1 MRVVTREILG
11 EAGGRRSPGDGCR
24 SYARCGGQ
32 HDGLSGLQSQRKDSR
47 FFAKNVIGGS
57 DWPLRCQTPAVRR
70 SLHVK
75 PGSQRN
81 PRNDFRRLLSATPE
95 FSDSQPW
102 GTPRCR
108 CPPRQPPRDTQSRF
122 GKHEIRLRGDGG
134 VRVVKQDSQ
143 GPSRPVRL
151 NDNRRMGDTCREAWS
166 FAFCTVLFESEN
178 SRCGSS
184 RCCCLLL

>member
-1 MRVVTREILG
+1 MQPRRG
-11 EAGGRRSPGDGCR
+11 ESER
-24 SYARCGGQ
+24 YAQTGSDA
-32 HDGLSGLQSQRKDSR
+32 HDSR
-47 FFAKNVIGGS
+47 FFAKKVIGGS
-57 DWPLRCQTPAVRR
+57 DWPLRCQTPAVGR

-75 PGSQRN
+75 PGSRRN
-81 PRNDFRRLLSATPE
+81 PRNDFRRRLSATPE

-108 CPPRQPPRDTQSRF
+108 CPHRQPPRDPQSRF

-151 NDNRRMGDTCREAWS
+151 NDNCQMGDTCRPACS
-166 FAFCTVLFESEN
+166 FRFCAVLFKSES
-178 SRCGSS
+178 
-184 RCCCLLL
+184 

>member
-57 DWPLRCQTPAVRR
+57 DWPLRCQTPAVGR

-81 PRNDFRRLLSATPE
+81 PRNATPTTLGNDFRRRQSSQTLSPEAQCDVECRPANYLATSTSPATLAPHGHSYWPGLSSIWTAE
-95 FSDSQPW
+95 
-102 GTPRCR
+102 
-108 CPPRQPPRDTQSRF
+108 
-122 GKHEIRLRGDGG
+122 G
-134 VRVVKQDSQ
+134 VQQ
-143 GPSRPVRL
+143 H
-151 NDNRRMGDTCREAWS
+151 
-166 FAFCTVLFESEN
+166 TVATL
-178 SRCGSS
+178 
-184 RCCCLLL
+184 